1 VRGLAIDLGTAN
13 TLVWHDARGIVYSE
27 PTVIALNAKT
37 NQVLA
42 VGHEAWKMI
51 GRTPGYIVA
60 TRPLRRGAIDDF
72 DVTQRMIRLLFQRV
86 GAARI
91 FPRPTVVVAV
101 PSAITE
107 VERRAVE
114 EASERAGARQCFLI
128 EEPVAAAIGAGLPIQ
143 EPAGN
148 FVCDIGGGTTE
159 IAVIS
164 LGGPVVM
171 KAIRIAGFD
180 MDAAI
185 TNFVRKEYTLAIG
198 ERTAEA
204 VKIAIGSAYPLAHEL
219 RAEVRGRDLAT
230 GLPRTLTLSSEE
242 VRLALEDAVSAIVDA
257 VKDALS
263 ETPPELSQDVLRRGI
278 HLTGGGALLQGLDR
292 RLHQE
297 TDIPV
302 HVTDDALETVVT
314 GAGRCLAETGMLR
327 ELFLPKSKRRRIWTG

>member
-1 VRGLAIDLGTAN
+1 VRDIAIDLGTAN
-13 TLVWHDARGIVYSE
+13 TLVWLEGRGIVYSE
-27 PTVIALNAKT
+27 PTVIALNSRN

-42 VGHEAWKMI
+42 VGDEAWRMI

-72 DVTQRMIRLLFQRV
+72 EVTQRMIRLLFSRV
-86 GAARI
+86 GAGR

-114 EASERAGARQCFLI
+114 EAAERAGAKQAFLV
-128 EEPVAAAIGAGLPIQ
+128 EEPVAAAIGAKLPIH

-148 FVCDIGGGTTE
+148 FIVDIGGGTTE

-164 LGGPVVM
+164 LGGVVVL

-180 MDAAI
+180 IDGAI
-185 TNFVRKEYTLAIG
+185 QTYVRKEYTLAIG

-204 VKIAIGSAYPLAHEL
+204 VKIAIGSAYPLAQEL
-219 RAEVRGRDLAT
+219 QAEIRGRDLAS
-230 GLPRTLTLSSEE
+230 GLPRTLTVSSEE
-242 VRLALEDAVSAIVDA
+242 IRSAIEEPVNAIVDA

-263 ETPPELSQDVLRRGI
+263 ETPPELSQDVLHRGI

-297 TDIPV
+297 TDIEV
-302 HVTDDALETVVT
+302 VVTENALETVVL
-314 GAGRCLAETGMLR
+314 GAGRCLVEMR
-327 ELFLPKSKRRRIWTG
+327 DHEELFLPKIKRRRIWTA